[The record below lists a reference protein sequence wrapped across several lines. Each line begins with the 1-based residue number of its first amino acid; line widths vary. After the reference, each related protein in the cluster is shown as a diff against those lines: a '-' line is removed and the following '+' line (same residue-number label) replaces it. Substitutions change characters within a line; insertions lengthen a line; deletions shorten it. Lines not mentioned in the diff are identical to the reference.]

1 MSTLTSSICPL
12 SLQVIQ
18 RSDQCAKLTVEMFE
32 TALLADAVH
41 QDDTDLFD
49 HHRAAFPCRTFS
61 AGGACRWI
69 IYPPHCRLAGAQRHD
84 IGLGS

>member
-32 TALLADAVH
+32 PALLADAVH

-49 HHRAAFPCRTFS
+49 HHGAAFLYRTFS
-61 AGGACRWI
+61 TGGACRFI
-69 IYPPHCRLAGAQRHD
+69 IHSPHYRGAGTRRND
-84 IGLGS
+84 INQVA